1 MTRPSNTRMVKVI
14 NKTPRRISKYKD
26 DVIQEVEEDQQSF
39 GREKGFHVLPKT
51 QNQERL
57 LDAID
62 NYDIVVA
69 LGSAGVGKTYCGVG
83 KAAML
88 FNKGKYKSIVMTRS
102 IIPTGK
108 SMGALPGNVTEK
120 MVPWLLP
127 MLSVLEKAFGKSKYD
142 YMFAKDIISIQPLE
156 TIRGRSF
163 EDTLIIVDEAQNLND
178 EEIKAVTTRL
188 GERSKMIL
196 MGDAF
201 QSDLHGKCALLK
213 FAEMCER
220 HNIKIPVIEFT
231 VDDIVRSDIVAQLVK
246 MFMYEAGS
254 AKK

>member
-1 MTRPSNTRMVKVI
+1 MTRPSNTRMVKV
-14 NKTPRRISKYKD
+14 TTRSPRRPSKYKD
-26 DVIQEVEEDQQSF
+26 DAIEEVVEEENSF
-39 GREKGFHVLPKT
+39 GRERGFHVIPKT
-51 QNQERL
+51 TNQERL
-57 LDAID
+57 LDAIETCA
-62 NYDIVVA
+62 ITVA

-108 SMGALPGNVTEK
+108 SMGFLPGDVTEK

-127 MLSVLEKAFGKSKYD
+127 MISVLEKAFGKSKYE
-142 YMFAKDIISIQPLE
+142 YMFAKGIISIQPLE

-163 EDTLIIVDEAQNLND
+163 EDSLIIVDEAQNLSD
-178 EEIKAVTTRL
+178 EEIKAITTRL
-188 GERSKMIL
+188 GENSKMVL

-201 QSDLHGKCALLK
+201 QSDLQGKCALLK

-220 HNIKIPVIEFT
+220 HDIKIPVVEFT

-246 MFMYEAGS
+246 MFMYEASGV
-254 AKK
+254 KK

>member
-1 MTRPSNTRMVKVI
+1 MIKVTSKAPRRPS
-14 NKTPRRISKYKD
+14 KYRD
-26 DVIQEVEEDQQSF
+26 DVIQDVVEEENSF
-39 GREKGFHVLPKT
+39 GRERGFNVIPKT
-51 QNQERL
+51 KNQERL
-57 LDAID
+57 LNAIE
-62 NYDIVVA
+62 NAAIVVA

-83 KAAML
+83 KGAML

-108 SMGALPGNVTEK
+108 SMGFLPGDVTEK

-127 MLSVLEKAFGKSKYD
+127 MISVLEKAFGKTKYE
-142 YMFAKDIISIQPLE
+142 YMFAKGIISIQPLE

-163 EDTLIIVDEAQNLND
+163 EDSLIFVDEAQNLSD
-178 EEIKAVTTRL
+178 EEIKAITTRL
-188 GERSKMIL
+188 GENSKMVL

-201 QSDLHGKCALLK
+201 QSDLQGKCALLK

-220 HNIKIPVIEFT
+220 HSIKVPVVEFT

-246 MFMYEAGS
+246 MFMYEAQ
-254 AKK
+254 KK